1 MLAEFEKACCRK
13 LLDLLSDEELKGLSQ
28 TVTQNSIH
36 VSSRTEAIEAILQY
50 SESAHELLHRQKLK
64 KDHLKAYAV
73 KYGEQSWGP
82 LIVKSDKATIVKL
95 LTDSW
100 KYPPDQ
106 TVEKKEESTYRE
118 DEKESQKIATSF
130 VNWFYNIL
138 NSTQALPDSKNWGPQ
153 HFWNDAKLEFT
164 IDRPDGTSCDEVVGA
179 DEVSRTLALFV
190 SNFKGLFNPN
200 MSSEGVRSE
209 MSHHGLLAVK
219 SAGTIHKSSSV
230 VGLYEQTFGLIQDP
244 LTGGNWKIKNTKL
257 QIKLNSCLSNALSYS

>member
-1 MLAEFEKACCRK
+1 MSLQSVRDPKKSSRENYLIKARCIGIRGK
-13 LLDLLSDEELKGLSQ
+13 RSFSLFNSVIHFLHK
-28 TVTQNSIH
+28 TVT
-36 VSSRTEAIEAILQY
+36 
-50 SESAHELLHRQKLK
+50 
-64 KDHLKAYAV
+64 
-73 KYGEQSWGP
+73 
-82 LIVKSDKATIVKL
+82 
-95 LTDSW
+95 
-100 KYPPDQ
+100 
-106 TVEKKEESTYRE
+106 KKEESTYRE
-118 DEKESQKIATSF
+118 DEKDSQKIATSF

-138 NSTQALPDSKNWGPQ
+138 NTTQALPDSENWGPQ
-153 HFWNDAKLEFT
+153 HFWNDARLEFI
-164 IDRPDGTSCDEVVGA
+164 IDRPDGTSCDEVMGA